1 MIPARLFFKKG
12 VNLVINGGFLCF
24 SYLKKNLF
32 TLFVQY
38 NNGMYRSQLLTIVG
52 KLFILDVFRGPAY
65 SDVIKIFIFQEFIC
79 TSNRMFKREIWDNLL
94 SSLF

>member
-32 TLFVQY
+32 TLFVLY
-38 NNGMYRSQLLTIVG
+38 NNGMYRSKLLTIV
-52 KLFILDVFRGPAY
+52 
-65 SDVIKIFIFQEFIC
+65 
-79 TSNRMFKREIWDNLL
+79 
-94 SSLF
+94 